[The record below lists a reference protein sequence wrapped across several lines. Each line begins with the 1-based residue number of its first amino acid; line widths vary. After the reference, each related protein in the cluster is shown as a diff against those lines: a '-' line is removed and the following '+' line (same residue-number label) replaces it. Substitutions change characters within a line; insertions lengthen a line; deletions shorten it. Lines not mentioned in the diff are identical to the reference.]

1 MRGVIAAV
9 LMSSLIVGSSLAA
22 ADGANFADS
31 KFVSSNSA
39 SSNSVLA
46 PGKAAGVARAQAD
59 NTTFY
64 VIASGLLLVGVA
76 SFLISTD
83 HSSTSPLVISS
94 GNNLTSTGS
103 SASSPPV
110 STR

>member
-9 LMSSLIVGSSLAA
+9 LMSSLILSSSLAA
-22 ADGANFADS
+22 SAEDAISAG
-31 KFVSSNSA
+31 SNLS
-39 SSNSVLA
+39 LA

-83 HSSTSPLVISS
+83 HSSNSPLVISS
-94 GNNLTSTGS
+94 GNNFTSVGS
-103 SASSPPV
+103 NATSPPV